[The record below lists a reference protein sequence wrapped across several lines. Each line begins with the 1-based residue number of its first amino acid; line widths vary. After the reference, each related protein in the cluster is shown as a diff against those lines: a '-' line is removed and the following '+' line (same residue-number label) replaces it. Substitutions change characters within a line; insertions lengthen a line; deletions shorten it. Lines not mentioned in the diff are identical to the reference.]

1 MSLKCSLLGHD
12 FGEVRTERDRE
23 ERGDEVV
30 ITEREIRTCN
40 NCGEEQVIADNTE
53 VRSVEPAPE
62 SVQNQSESEE
72 TQSSGYSTENA
83 PSHGNQEDSQSE
95 SPSPEE
101 DDGIILD
108 DEEGQTERQPGQ
120 WPSAE
125 DTRLEDIEKD
135 STQNETQTRA
145 SEHEESTEEQRQ
157 PDSTSATSQS
167 QEKTWPNEAE
177 SPDEG
182 YSADPPS
189 EEDIE
194 LGSGPSAE
202 SQQTNDT
209 GEEMIEPEPQDQH
222 TDTTTPHST
231 VFTSSDDVNVD
242 AKFVCPSCGFQE
254 EAMGSSHRNGDICP
268 ECKEGY
274 LTEKQP

>member
-12 FGEVRTERDRE
+12 FGESRTERDRE

-30 ITEREIRTCN
+30 ITER
-40 NCGEEQVIADNTE
+40 VIADNTE
-53 VRSVEPAPE
+53 VRPVEPAPE
-62 SVQNQSESEE
+62 SVQNQSDSEE
-72 TQSSGYSTENA
+72 DQTPEYSRQST
-83 PSHGNQEDSQSE
+83 PSQRNQEDSKSE

-120 WPSAE
+120 WPSAD
-125 DTRLEDIEKD
+125 DTRLEEIAEDP
-135 STQNETQTRA
+135 TQTETQSHSPEQDESVDDQKR
-145 SEHEESTEEQRQ
+145 SESA
-157 PDSTSATSQS
+157 SATSQS
-167 QEKTWPNEAE
+167 KEKTWPNEDE
-177 SPDEG
+177 STDEG

-189 EEDIE
+189 GENVE
-194 LGSGPSAE
+194 LGGGHSAE

-209 GEEMIEPEPQDQH
+209 GDEMIEPEPQDQQA
-222 TDTTTPHST
+222 DTTTPHST